1 MKKVITILLALVL
14 VMALATTAFAAGST
28 VTYTGKTDLFEFE
41 PGSVYTD
48 TDLFENFKSV
58 MPGDVRSEVVTVTNK
73 YRGCDYVK
81 IWMTALLHDGSGN
94 PISPKVLEE
103 LKADGRKGE
112 LSELE
117 YMHDFLDQMT
127 LTVKNGE
134 KVIYQGKPSSLEK
147 GFEGE
152 NVYLG
157 EFKYNDSLKLN
168 VELAVD
174 IDMGNEYAH
183 RIGEVDWVFVVEE
196 RNNPA
201 TPATGDFTPIV
212 LLSTL
217 AVVSLAGIVL
227 LLALLRRE
235 KRRQ

>member
-1 MKKVITILLALVL
+1 M
-14 VMALATTAFAAGST
+14 
-28 VTYTGKTDLFEFE
+28 
-41 PGSVYTD
+41 
-48 TDLFENFKSV
+48 
-58 MPGDVRSEVVTVTNK
+58 
-73 YRGCDYVK
+73 
-81 IWMTALLHDGSGN
+81 
-94 PISPKVLEE
+94 
-103 LKADGRKGE
+103 
-112 LSELE
+112 
-117 YMHDFLDQMT
+117 
-127 LTVKNGE
+127 
-134 KVIYQGKPSSLEK
+134 
-147 GFEGE
+147 
-152 NVYLG
+152 YLG